1 MMPTPRIK
9 RFSVIER
16 LFHLL
21 LMITFL
27 LQTATGFSRLY
38 ITTSWGK
45 KINAIFGGYDTSL
58 LIHKWVG
65 VVMMIGFVIHTVYL
79 LTRINWRTPVKSIF
93 GEDSLVPNLTDLK
106 QFGQRI
112 LWFFGLGSSPRFN
125 RWTYWEKFDY
135 WAVYWGLPL
144 LAITGVMLMYPLVT
158 SRFLPGWSLNIA
170 ALLHRAEAIL
180 AVTYIFIVH
189 FFIGHLRPSSFP
201 MNEAMFSGSVPLKE
215 AIEEKPAWVERLQNT
230 GRLGEVSAVA
240 PVLWYRVVY
249 FVFGYAALIF
259 GVYLLIN
266 GIMYA
271 RQISLH

>member
-1 MMPTPRIK
+1 MMPTTRIK

-21 LMITFL
+21 LMLTFL

-38 ITTSWGK
+38 ITTVWGK
-45 KINAIFGGYDTSL
+45 KINAIFGGYDGSL
-58 LIHKWVG
+58 VVHKAVG
-65 VVMMIGFVIHTVYL
+65 VVMMVVFVIHTVYL
-79 LTRINWRTPVKSIF
+79 LTQINWRAPLKSIF
-93 GEDSLVPNLTDLK
+93 GEDSLVPNLSDLK
-106 QFGQRI
+106 HFGQRI
-112 LWFFGLGSSPRFN
+112 RWFFGLGPPPRLN

-144 LAITGVMLMYPLVT
+144 LAITGLMLMYPLTT
-158 SRFLPGWSLNIA
+158 SRFLPGWALNIA
-170 ALLHRAEAIL
+170 ALLHQAEAIL

-201 MNEAMFSGSVPLKE
+201 MNEAMFSGSVPLEE
-215 AIEEKPAWVERLQNT
+215 AMEEKPAWVERLQTAGN
-230 GRLGEVSAVA
+230 LGEVSATA
-240 PVLWYRVVY
+240 PVLWYRVLY
-249 FVFGYAALIF
+249 FVFGYAVLIF

-271 RQISLH
+271 GQVNLS

>member
-1 MMPTPRIK
+1 MTLPTRIK
-9 RFSVIER
+9 RFSVLDR
-16 LFHLL
+16 LSHIF
-21 LMITFL
+21 LMLTFL

-38 ITTSWGK
+38 ITTVWGK
-45 KINAIFGGYDTSL
+45 KVNTFFGGYDTSL
-58 LIHKWVG
+58 VIHEWTG
-65 VVMMIGFVIHTVYL
+65 MVMMAGFVLHTIYL
-79 LTRINWRTPVKSIF
+79 LTRVDWRTPVKSIF
-93 GEDSLVPNLTDLK
+93 GPDSLVPNLTDAK

-112 LWFFGLGSSPRFN
+112 RWFFGLGTVPKFN
-125 RWTYWEKFDY
+125 RWAYWEKFDY

-144 LAITGVMLMYPLVT
+144 LAVTGFMLMYPLST

-201 MNEAMFSGSVPLKE
+201 MNEAMFSGSIPMHE
-215 AIEEKPAWVERLQNT
+215 ALEEKSAWVQRLQEE
-230 GRLGEVSAVA
+230 GKLESASSAA
-240 PVLWYRVVY
+240 PPLWYRRLY

-259 GVYLLIN
+259 GVYMLIN
-266 GIMYA
+266 GIMYS